1 MDFSRSE
8 RVSEEVKRIVSK
20 IINNDLKDPRLE
32 GFITVTKVEVPKDL
46 RHARIFV
53 SVYGEETAKNQV
65 LEGLKNASGFIR
77 KELASKIRMRY
88 VPEISFKIDESIEYS
103 LQINKLLRQIKQ
115 NEDGEGGK
123 N

>member
-8 RVSEEVKRIVSK
+8 RVSEEVKRIVSH

-32 GFITVTKVEVPKDL
+32 GFITVTKVEVPRDL
-46 RHARIFV
+46 RHAKIFI
-53 SVYGEETAKNQV
+53 SVYGDETKKNQA
-65 LEGLKNASGFIR
+65 LDGLKNASGFIR
-77 KELASKIRMRY
+77 KELAGKIRMRY

-103 LQINKLLRQIKQ
+103 LQINKLLEQIKQ
-115 NEDGEGGK
+115 NDDDESGE